1 MTYRTYLPRRG
12 DLIHLNFSP
21 SAGHELAER
30 HYALVISADAYNRKS
45 RMAVVCGI
53 TSRVRNWPFEV
64 QVPAGLLPN
73 KNGVPVASVILADSV
88 RQIDY
93 REREI
98 EFVATAP
105 RGLVEDV
112 IDKVFTVFEE

>member
-1 MTYRTYLPRRG
+1 MNLRKDITRWSSALMRTTANREWRSFAVLP
-12 DLIHLNFSP
+12 
-21 SAGHELAER
+21 AA
-30 HYALVISADAYNRKS
+30 
-45 RMAVVCGI
+45 CGI
-53 TSRVRNWPFEV
+53 GRSV

-73 KNGVPVASVILADSV
+73 KNGVPVTSTILADSV

-105 RGLVEDV
+105 RELVEDV